1 MKKTLLT
8 LALVATSVAAFA
20 QGKVL
25 FGNDSLHLFVIG
37 NALPADAAFGGGA
50 VAGSV
55 GSISTTNAPLPSGVT
70 LVAGLYAGTS
80 SSSLTLQSTTT
91 ILSGTG
97 LPQPGR
103 MANRNTILNIAG
115 AAPQFFQIA
124 IWDSAVA
131 SPGLSLT
138 YRGFSAIFT
147 AIPGTSVTYPSLLPG
162 GPSASTWAAANL
174 VVNAVP
180 EPSSLALAGLGMAS
194 LLIFRRRK

>member
-25 FGNDSLHLFVIG
+25 FGNDSVHLFVIG
-37 NALPADAAFGGGA
+37 NSLPADAAFGGGN
-50 VAGSV
+50 
-55 GSISTTNAPLPSGVT
+55 TTNTSAGAIPASLPSGVV

-80 SSSLTLQSTTT
+80 SSSLALQSTTT
-91 ILSGTG
+91 ILNGTG

-103 MANRNTILNIAG
+103 MANRNTILTIPG
-115 AAPQFFQIA
+115 TVTQFFQIA
-124 IWDSAVA
+124 IWDSAVL
-131 SPGLSLT
+131 SPDLSQT
-138 YRGFSAIFT
+138 YRGYSPIFT

-162 GPSASTWAAANL
+162 GPSASTWVAANL

-180 EPSSLALAGLGMAS
+180 EPSSFALAGLGMAS